1 MTTKINTD
9 WLKDSNGEYSY
20 ARVVGCFCIVVNLIW
35 RLYMGIGDIN
45 NVWQAI
51 VGCSGFLAG
60 ISLWLIEL
68 FRELKNISIKIGD
81 KEYELNKEK
90 IGFKTDEIS

>member
-1 MTTKINTD
+1 MKINTD
-9 WLKDSNGEYSY
+9 WLKDSTGDYSY
-20 ARVVGCFCIVVNLIW
+20 ARVVGCFCITANLLW
-35 RLYMGIGDIN
+35 RFYMGLSDIN
-45 NVWQAI
+45 NMWQAV

-81 KEYELNKEK
+81 KEYELKKEK
-90 IGFKTDEIS
+90 IGFKTDERVD

>member
-9 WLKDSNGEYSY
+9 WLKDSNSEYSY
-20 ARVVGCFCIVVNLIW
+20 ARVVGCFCIIANLIW
-35 RLYMGIGDIN
+35 RFYMGVGDIS
-45 NVWQAI
+45 NVWQAV

-68 FRELKNISIKIGD
+68 FRELKNISVKIGE
-81 KEYELNKEK
+81 KEYSVNK
-90 IGFKTDEIS
+90 IGFKTNDVCD